1 MNIKQAKTEIENTI
15 RCYLEK
21 DKTGAYEIPVEQQ
34 RPILLIGPPGIGK
47 TAIMEQASEDMGI
60 NLVSYTITHHTR
72 QSAIGLP
79 FISKRNYGGKEY
91 SVTKYTMSE
100 IIASIYDQIE
110 LSGVKEGILFL
121 DEINCVSET
130 LAPTMLQFLQYK
142 TFGTH
147 HVPEG
152 FVIVTAGNPPQYNK
166 SVRDFDI
173 VTLDR
178 VKKIDVEENLDVWK
192 EYAYK
197 AGVHGSVMSYL
208 DIRKNHFYSIRTE
221 AEARYFVTARGWEDL
236 SRIIY
241 VYEKLGIKVTKDLV
255 IQYVQ
260 DPDIATDF
268 ATYYELYNKYRKT
281 YNVPDILKGK
291 FYDSADADARAL
303 RLSEA
308 PFDEKLSILGLL
320 IDSLNQEFREYADDQ
335 AVQKLLYVELGKVK
349 AGMNNK
355 DASVCSVSGSCV
367 AGSAINGRNTNS
379 TAATDGSNT
388 NRISAA
394 SDSRDTNNSTA
405 PDSRNTNSSAAT
417 DGSNTNRISAA
428 SDSSD
433 TNRISAADWTDAFFD
448 ANANAAPVGIS
459 GIIRRAADDFRSSC
473 RSRSEA
479 KLISRDDERVMRR
492 ASAALDEL
500 ASELIIKKA
509 GNDGDTSSE
518 TGAYSQTGGTATV
531 GDNSGFAPVSEWF
544 RKREKERLDNA
555 KAAGEH
561 LTNSF
566 DFIARTFGESQEMV
580 LFLSELTAGYYSLK
594 FVNECGNDEY
604 YRYNKLLLLDD
615 RRSKLVNEINSYKL

>member
-394 SDSRDTNNSTA
+394 SDSRDTN
-405 PDSRNTNSSAAT
+405 
-417 DGSNTNRISAA
+417 
-428 SDSSD
+428 
-433 TNRISAADWTDAFFD
+433 RISAADWTDAFFD